1 MNKKI
6 IAAFLLLIFTS
17 YDASAFCGFY
27 VSKAD
32 GTLKN
37 KTSQVI
43 LVRDGNR
50 TVITMSNDFKGDVTD
65 FAMVV
70 PVPSVL
76 KKSDIKVVEADLFQ
90 RLNDYSQPRLVEYYD
105 DNPCERRVYD
115 KMEAKSMQDVS
126 VMAPSAIKENVNE
139 QYKVKIEAEYTVGEY
154 DIVILSAEESNGL
167 YKWLTAN
174 KYKIPK
180 GAEEVLEP
188 YIKSNMKFFVVKVN
202 VEEQENLGFEQ
213 LRPLQIR
220 FTSPKFM
227 LPIRLGMANAD
238 GDQDMIVYAFT
249 KNGRIES
256 TNYRT
261 VQMPTGKNIPL
272 FVQKNFGSFYA
283 NLFQHQWQKENES
296 ISFVEYAWD
305 VSPANFM
312 KCDPCVSNPPN
323 YEDLKKAGV
332 WWLGKDVYEEY
343 VNEYNKENNQN
354 VFFTR
359 LHIRYNRKAF
369 AQDLVF
375 QETPNRENF
384 QSRYIITH
392 PATGNLKC
400 SEGQQYLKQLKERR
414 KKEMDMLVYLTG
426 KSFEDWDVVMAN
438 EPQSITYDTSYQSI
452 AMNFKP
458 GTVQPIEKGK
468 NIFLASMALISL
480 FSIFQFRR
488 KKQNIG

>member
-1 MNKKI
+1 MKRKI
-6 IAAFLLLIFTS
+6 ISAALLLVFVS
-17 YDASAFCGFY
+17 SDVFAFCGFY

-43 LVRDGNR
+43 LVRDGER
-50 TVITMSNDFKGDVTD
+50 TVITMSNDFKGDVQD

-70 PVPSVL
+70 PVPTVL

-90 RLNDYSQPRLVEYYD
+90 RLNDYSKPRLVEYYD
-105 DNPCERRVYD
+105 DNPCEPRVLY
-115 KMEAKSMQDVS
+115 
-126 VMAPSAIKENVNE
+126 ENVLSGRVAGVSAQKESKSKNE
-139 QYKVKIEAEYTVGEY
+139 DQERFKVKVEAEYTVGEY
-154 DIVILSAEESNGL
+154 DIVILSAEESTGL

-180 GAEEVLEP
+180 GADEVLEP

-202 VEEQENLGFEQ
+202 IEEQEELGFEQ

-220 FTSPKFM
+220 FNSPKFM

-256 TNYRT
+256 TNYRS
-261 VQMPTGKNIPL
+261 VLMPTGKNIPL

-283 NLFQHQWQKENES
+283 NLFQHQWEKENQS
-296 ISFVEYAWD
+296 VSFVEYAWD
-305 VSPANFM
+305 VSPSNFM
-312 KCDPCVSNPPN
+312 KCDPCVSEPPN
-323 YEDLKKAGV
+323 FNDLKEAGV

-343 VNEYNKENNQN
+343 VNEYNTNKTKN

-359 LHIRYNRKAF
+359 LHVRYNRKAF

-375 QETPNRENF
+375 QETPNKENF
-384 QSRYIITH
+384 QARYIITH
-392 PATGNLKC
+392 PATGNLTC
-400 SEGQQYLKQLKERR
+400 SEGQNYLKELKERR
-414 KKEMDMLVYLTG
+414 KKEMSMLSQLTG
-426 KSFEDWDVVMAN
+426 KGYDDWDLVMDPELN
-438 EPQSITYDTSYQSI
+438 RTIVDTSYQSI
-452 AMNFKP
+452 AVTESTPMKKT
-458 GTVQPIEKGK
+458 GTGK
-468 NIFLASMALISL
+468 TVFLASMALLSVL
-480 FSIFQFRR
+480 TMVSIGRR
-488 KKQNIG
+488 GKNKE

>member
-1 MNKKI
+1 MKRKVI
-6 IAAFLLLIFTS
+6 SAALLLVFVS
-17 YDASAFCGFY
+17 GDVFAFCGFY

-43 LVRDGNR
+43 LVRDGER
-50 TVITMSNDFKGDVTD
+50 TVITMSNDFKGDVKD

-70 PVPSVL
+70 PVPTVL
-76 KKSDIKVVEADLFQ
+76 KKSDIKVVESDLFQ
-90 RLNDYSQPRLVEYYD
+90 RLNDYSKPRLVEYYD
-105 DNPCERRVYD
+105 ENPCERRIYEMNEIKIQ
-115 KMEAKSMQDVS
+115 KMS
-126 VMAPSAIKENVNE
+126 APSVAGANDKREDNK
-139 QYKVKIEAEYTVGEY
+139 YKVKIEAQYTVGEY
-154 DIVILSAEESNGL
+154 DIVILSAEESTGL

-202 VEEQENLGFEQ
+202 IEEQEELGFEQ

-220 FTSPKFM
+220 FNSPKFM

-256 TNYRT
+256 TNYRS
-261 VQMPTGKNIPL
+261 VLMPTGKNIPL

-283 NLFQHQWQKENES
+283 NLFQHQWEKENQS
-296 ISFVEYAWD
+296 VSFVEYAWD
-305 VSPANFM
+305 VSPSNFM
-312 KCDPCVSNPPN
+312 KCDPCVSEPPN
-323 YEDLKKAGV
+323 FNDLKQAGV

-343 VNEYNKENNQN
+343 VNEYNTNKSKN

-375 QETPNRENF
+375 QETPNKENF
-384 QSRYIITH
+384 QARYIITH
-392 PATGNLKC
+392 PATGTLTC
-400 SEGQQYLKQLKERR
+400 SEGQNYLKELKERR
-414 KKEMDMLVYLTG
+414 KNEMNMLSQLTG
-426 KSFEDWDVVMAN
+426 KGYDDWDLVGDPELNRTIV
-438 EPQSITYDTSYQSI
+438 DTSYQSI
-452 AMNFKP
+452 AVTESTPMKKT
-458 GTVQPIEKGK
+458 GAGKTV
-468 NIFLASMALISL
+468 FLASMALLSL
-480 FSIFQFRR
+480 ITMASIGRR
-488 KKQNIG
+488 KKGVV

>member
-1 MNKKI
+1 
-6 IAAFLLLIFTS
+6 
-17 YDASAFCGFY
+17 
-27 VSKAD
+27 
-32 GTLKN
+32 
-37 KTSQVI
+37 
-43 LVRDGNR
+43 
-50 TVITMSNDFKGDVTD
+50 
-65 FAMVV
+65 
-70 PVPSVL
+70 
-76 KKSDIKVVEADLFQ
+76 
-90 RLNDYSQPRLVEYYD
+90 
-105 DNPCERRVYD
+105 
-115 KMEAKSMQDVS
+115 
-126 VMAPSAIKENVNE
+126 
-139 QYKVKIEAEYTVGEY
+139 
-154 DIVILSAEESNGL
+154 
-167 YKWLTAN
+167 
-174 KYKIPK
+174 
-180 GAEEVLEP
+180 
-188 YIKSNMKFFVVKVN
+188 VVKVN

-261 VQMPTGKNIPL
+261 VQMQTGKNIPL
-272 FVQKNFGSFYA
+272 FVQKNFGNFYA
-283 NLFQHQWQKENES
+283 NLFQHQWQKENQS
-296 ISFVEYAWD
+296 VSFIEYAWD
-305 VSPANFM
+305 VSPSNFM

-375 QETPNRENF
+375 QETPNKENF

-426 KSFEDWDVVMAN
+426 KSYEDWDVVIAN
-438 EPQSITYDTSYQSI
+438 EAESMTYDTSYQSI
-452 AMNFKP
+452 AKNFKP
-458 GTVQPIEKGK
+458 ASVHPIENGK

-480 FSIFQFRR
+480 ISMISFRR

>member
-1 MNKKI
+1 MKRKI
-6 IAAFLLLIFTS
+6 ISAALLLVFVS
-17 YDASAFCGFY
+17 SDVFAFCGFY

-43 LVRDGNR
+43 LVRDGER
-50 TVITMSNDFKGDVTD
+50 TVITMSNDFKGDVQD

-70 PVPSVL
+70 PVPTVL

-90 RLNDYSQPRLVEYYD
+90 RLNDYSKPRLVEYYD
-105 DNPCERRVYD
+105 DNPCEPRVLY
-115 KMEAKSMQDVS
+115 
-126 VMAPSAIKENVNE
+126 ENVLSGRVAGVSAQKESKSKNE
-139 QYKVKIEAEYTVGEY
+139 DQERFKVKVEAEYTVGEY
-154 DIVILSAEESNGL
+154 DIVILSAEESTGL

-180 GAEEVLEP
+180 GADEVLEP

-202 VEEQENLGFEQ
+202 IEEQEELGFEQ

-220 FTSPKFM
+220 FNSPKFM

-256 TNYRT
+256 TNYRS
-261 VQMPTGKNIPL
+261 VLMPTGKNIPL

-283 NLFQHQWQKENES
+283 NLFQHQWEKENQS
-296 ISFVEYAWD
+296 VSFVEYAWD
-305 VSPANFM
+305 VSPSNFM
-312 KCDPCVSNPPN
+312 KCDPCVSEPPN
-323 YEDLKKAGV
+323 FNDLKEAGV

-343 VNEYNKENNQN
+343 VNEYNTNKTKN

-359 LHIRYNRKAF
+359 LHVRYNRKAF

-375 QETPNRENF
+375 Q
-384 QSRYIITH
+384 
-392 PATGNLKC
+392 
-400 SEGQQYLKQLKERR
+400 
-414 KKEMDMLVYLTG
+414 
-426 KSFEDWDVVMAN
+426 
-438 EPQSITYDTSYQSI
+438 
-452 AMNFKP
+452 
-458 GTVQPIEKGK
+458 
-468 NIFLASMALISL
+468 
-480 FSIFQFRR
+480 
-488 KKQNIG
+488 